1 MTIKHALAASTFC
14 LALTPLAASAQ
25 SVTITGDRLERGG
38 GVHVATSG
46 DTLFG
51 LAQRYLGDP
60 LQWPV
65 LWSYNPQIT
74 NPHWIYPGDLV
85 FTRPPASSELPDVE
99 LQVDGRIYPLAGF
112 YTSEELAGVAT
123 LRYAATGRQLLAEHD
138 RVYLSFEDRDA
149 VRVGDRYAINRVVDR
164 VFNNDDEIIAVRYLV
179 TGQVE
184 VVAKPEDSDL
194 VTGTITELWDTIERG
209 DVLFFDMPQRYEVTP
224 VPSTID
230 AEAEII
236 AHLNPVRFLHE
247 QDYVFINLG
256 SADGVSVGNRFII
269 WDRRDEGA
277 EVVARRTPRLDYEED
292 IVPELPWEVIGEAL
306 VISVSEEY
314 NTAVLTQVG
323 DYEINDGF
331 RVTLQRGY

>member
-1 MTIKHALAASTFC
+1 MTIKHAVAASAFC
-14 LALTPLAASAQ
+14 LALTPMSASAQ
-25 SVTITGDRLERGG
+25 SVTITGDRLEASS
-38 GVHVATSG
+38 GVHLARSG

-51 LAQRYLGDP
+51 LAQRYLSDP

-74 NPHWIYPGDLV
+74 NPHWIYPGDVV
-85 FTRPPASSELPDVE
+85 FTRPPNASELPDVE
-99 LQVDGRIYPLAGF
+99 LQVGGNWYPLAGF
-112 YTSEELAGVAT
+112 YTSQELQGVAT
-123 LRYAATGRQLLAEHD
+123 LRYAATGRQLLSEHD

-149 VRVGDRYAINRVVDR
+149 VRIGDRYAINRVIDR
-164 VFNNDDEIIAVRYLV
+164 VYDEEDELLAVRYLV

-184 VVAKPEDSDL
+184 VTALPQDSEL
-194 VTGTITELWDTIERG
+194 VTGEITELWDTIERG
-209 DVLFFDMPQRYEVTP
+209 DVLFFDMPQRYEVEP
-224 VPSTID
+224 VPATVD

-236 AHLNPVRFLHE
+236 SHLTPVRFLHE
-247 QDYVFINLG
+247 QNYVFINIG
-256 SADGVSVGNRFII
+256 SNDGVATGNRFII

-277 EVVARRTPRLDYEED
+277 EVVARRTPGLDYEED
-292 IVPELPWEVIGEAL
+292 IVPELPWEVVGEAL

-314 NTAVLTQVG
+314 NTAVLTQVA